1 MRAQHKIFR
10 FSDYEI
16 KKLKQLAKLNG
27 MNESEYI
34 KNKLFVQ
41 NPDLIEGNETYIS
54 PEQNKQGYFF
64 AFSLIKQNLVMQ
76 EFLSKNGVMT
86 HKEYDAFCKQE
97 TPKIREILSSLGFK
111 KIEKDDE

>member
-1 MRAQHKIFR
+1 MRAKHKIFR

-16 KKLKQLAKLNG
+16 HKLKQLAKLSG

-41 NPDLIEGNETYIS
+41 NSDLIEGNAKYLA
-54 PEQNKQGYFF
+54 PDKNKQSYFF
-64 AFSLIKQNLVMQ
+64 AFSLVKQNLVLQ

-86 HKEYDAFCKQE
+86 HKEYDKFCEEK
-97 TPKIREILSSLGFK
+97 TGDIRDILSSLGFK
-111 KIEKDDE
+111 KIEKQDE